1 MYKISKF
8 DIILFSSLAII
19 IGVVYFIF
27 FFTNKNKEVEKEFN
41 DVNDY
46 GLYFMVINN
55 INDLLSDVSNNETN
69 KVYNLIDKKYI
80 NDYGI
85 SANSSFKFINNYGDD
100 IFVKVDNMLF
110 SNIDDNFIFYVHGVL
125 RKEGYSDEIRVVDN
139 DYNIMMFLDTKNMS
153 YSFYPLSDNNYKSVV
168 DDINSISVSKNNDNK
183 YNGTSNINND
193 VICSLY
199 FSDFIYKID
208 NDIDLSYKVIGGN
221 TKDELFKN
229 KDSYINFIKNNRDKF
244 GNAAVKCAVDG
255 VGSNVY
261 HVYDDKNNYYEF
273 VESKILKYYVDFK
286 MAS

>member
-27 FFTNKNKEVEKEFN
+27 FFTNKNKEVKKEFN
-41 DVNDY
+41 DDNDY

-69 KVYNLIDKKYI
+69 KVYNLINKKYI

-183 YNGTSNINND
+183 YNGNNNINND